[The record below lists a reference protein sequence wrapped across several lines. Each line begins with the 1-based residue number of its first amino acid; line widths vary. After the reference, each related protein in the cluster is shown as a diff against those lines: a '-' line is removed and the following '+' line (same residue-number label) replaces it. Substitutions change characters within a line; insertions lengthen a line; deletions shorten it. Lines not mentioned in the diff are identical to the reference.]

1 MSPVGHDARP
11 FVAEQPTLEQQVAL
25 LREQLAQA
33 QKLTALG
40 ELVSTTT
47 HEFNNVLMTIINY
60 AKMGM
65 RHKDAPTRDKAFDK
79 ILAAGHRAAQITN
92 GILGFAAIALRRS
105 SQLTCG
111 SLSTTRCCFWNA
123 KCPSIAFASKSTLTT
138 FRKRLQT
145 VTRFN
150 KYC

>member
-1 MSPVGHDARP
+1 MSPVGQDARP
-11 FVAEQPTLEQQVAL
+11 LVAEQPTLEQQVAL

-65 RHKDAPTRDKAFDK
+65 RHKDEPTRDKAFDK

-92 GILGFAAIALRRS
+92 GILGFARNRSASLEPTDLRK
-105 SQLTCG
+105 LVED
-111 SLSTTRCCFWNA
+111 SLLLLEREM
-123 KCPSIAFASKSTLTT
+123 SKYRVRVEKH
-138 FRKRLQT
+138 FDD
-145 VTRFN
+145 V
-150 KYC
+150 